1 MNENELMELLV
12 SISDYCPYK
21 FDDTFDYKIVKEED
35 EIAKDNI
42 TAYAISKKNGSIY
55 SLAYNQYTY
64 ILSATLI
71 NIENIPRL
79 DDIDT
84 SQFFYDCSKYGIR
97 YHSMRE
103 SERCKGNNSI
113 FRLMADLATKFEI
126 GTMRKGWSY
135 EIDTNF
141 RLLQKDGKIAFD
153 LLYKFN
159 QTLYNHT
166 QLRDI
171 SLFSPPESL

>member
-1 MNENELMELLV
+1 MNENELMGLLV
-12 SISDYCPYK
+12 SISEHCPYK
-21 FDDTFDYKIVKEED
+21 FDDTFNYKIVKEED

-71 NIENIPRL
+71 NIENVPRL
-79 DDIDT
+79 DDTDI

-97 YHSMRE
+97 YHAMRE
-103 SERCKGNNSI
+103 SDRRNGNNSI
-113 FRLMADLATKFEI
+113 FCLMADLATKFEI
-126 GTMRKGWSY
+126 GTMRKGWPVDI
-135 EIDTNF
+135 ETNF
-141 RLLQKDGKIAFD
+141 GLLQKDGKIAFD

-159 QTLYNHT
+159 QTLYDHT
-166 QLRDI
+166 QLREI
-171 SLFSPPESL
+171 SLFSPPEFS